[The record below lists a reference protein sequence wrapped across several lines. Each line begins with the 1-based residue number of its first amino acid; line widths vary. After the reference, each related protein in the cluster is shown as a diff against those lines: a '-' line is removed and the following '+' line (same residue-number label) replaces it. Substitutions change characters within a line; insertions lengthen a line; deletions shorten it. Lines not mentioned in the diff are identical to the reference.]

1 MNGATVV
8 RTGEFIGQPPDSR
21 IADKPGLKT
30 GSITMLQRLIA
41 LAAVAF
47 FVAACETASQ
57 TSTDSAGESSSST
70 ASSSASTSSSS
81 GSSGSSSS
89 GSSGSSSSSSSGT
102 ASSSS
107 AAVDSAADKLAAVGN
122 TVYFGYDSA
131 VLDGNSQATLFR
143 QAAFLKGN
151 PSLTVTIEGH
161 CDERGTREYNLALGE
176 RRAAAARDY
185 LLAQGV
191 DPARIRVISYG
202 KERPVAAG
210 SNETSWSKNRRAAT
224 VLN

>member
-1 MNGATVV
+1 
-8 RTGEFIGQPPDSR
+8 
-21 IADKPGLKT
+21 
-30 GSITMLQRLIA
+30 MLQRLIA

-81 GSSGSSSS
+81 GSSGSSST
-89 GSSGSSSSSSSGT
+89 SSSGT
-102 ASSSS
+102 ASSST